1 MHLIIATDEAGYG
14 PKLGPLV
21 ITATVW
27 RVPSSQHRVES
38 FGNFSVPLADPRCGK
53 VFIDDSKKVF
63 KRGQR
68 LASGQEPL
76 LDVVCRA
83 AATWAS
89 LPNPISSFPRWLKT
103 VAPLDFDTVANTP
116 WFVDCLTSVGVD
128 SSSPD
133 HVSPGLDSLGL
144 DSPDQALIVHWSANG
159 LELRDLSTRMI
170 TASAFN
176 SLVDRGLNKADIL
189 TESTCQLVSALLAK
203 HGESATEVSVFS
215 DRHGGRAYYGAA
227 LQHRFP
233 DARMSVL
240 HEDKNNSRYE
250 LAATPSCGR
259 IEWSFTVSGD
269 SYAPVAMSSMIAKW
283 LRERAMTEFNRF
295 FQLRVPIG
303 MLLLVTAGYPTDA
316 DRFIDDLARLGMRE
330 GIPDAMLIRQR

>member
-27 RVPSSQHRVES
+27 QVPSSQHRIES
-38 FGNFSVPLADPRCGK
+38 FTNFSVPLADPRCGK
-53 VFIDDSKKVF
+53 VLIDDSKKVF

-68 LASGQEPL
+68 LSSGQEPL
-76 LDVVCRA
+76 LDIACGA
-83 AATWAS
+83 ASAWAS
-89 LPNPISSFPRWLKT
+89 LPDPISSFRQWLQV
-103 VAPLDFDTVANTP
+103 VAPLDFDSVSQTP
-116 WFVDCLTSVGVD
+116 WFVNCLEGVGDD
-128 SSSPD
+128 SSLPNSGSIG
-133 HVSPGLDSLGL
+133 HVSPGLDPS
-144 DSPDQALIVHWSANG
+144 DQALIDHWSANG

-170 TASAFN
+170 TAAAFN
-176 SLVDRGLNKADIL
+176 SLIDGGMNKADIL
-189 TESTCQLVSALLAK
+189 TESTCELVSTLLSR
-203 HGESATEVSVFS
+203 HGESTTEVSVFS

-250 LAATPSCGR
+250 LAASPSCGR

-295 FQLRVPIG
+295 FQLRVPTG
-303 MLLLVTAGYPTDA
+303 MTLPVTAGYPTDA
-316 DRFIDDLARLGMRE
+316 DRFIDDLARMGMRE

>member
-27 RVPSSQHRVES
+27 RVPSLQHLVEP
-38 FGNFSVPLADPRCGK
+38 FANFSVPLADPRCGK
-53 VFIDDSKKVF
+53 VLIDDSKKVF

-68 LASGQEPL
+68 LTSGQEPL

-83 AATWAS
+83 ASTWAS
-89 LPNPISSFPRWLKT
+89 IPNPIRSFRHWLQV
-103 VAPLDFDTVANTP
+103 VAPLDFHTAAQTP
-116 WFVDCLTSVGVD
+116 WFVECLKDVGID

-133 HVSPGLDSLGL
+133 QAPTEL
-144 DSPDQALIVHWSANG
+144 DSPDQALIDHWSANG

-170 TASAFN
+170 TARAFN
-176 SLVDRGLNKADIL
+176 SLVDRGMNKADIL
-189 TESTCQLVSALLAK
+189 TESTCELVGTLLAK

-227 LQHRFP
+227 LQQRFP

-295 FQLRVPIG
+295 FQLRVPTG
-303 MLLLVTAGYPTDA
+303 MTLPVTAGYPTDA
-316 DRFIDDLARLGMRE
+316 DRFIDDLARLGMRA

>member
-1 MHLIIATDEAGYG
+1 MHLLIATDEAGYG

-27 RVPSSQHRVES
+27 RVPSAQHRIES
-38 FGNFSVPLADPRCGK
+38 FANFSVPLADPRCGK
-53 VFIDDSKKVF
+53 VIIDDSKKVF

-83 AATWAS
+83 ASTWAS
-89 LPNPISSFPRWLKT
+89 IPNPIRSFPSWLQT
-103 VAPLDFDTVANTP
+103 VAPLDFDSVANTP
-116 WFVDCLTSVGVD
+116 WFVDCLKAGGVE
-128 SSSPD
+128 SSSMT
-133 HVSPGLDSLGL
+133 GN
-144 DSPDQALIVHWSANG
+144 SPDQALIDHWSANG
-159 LELRDLSTRMI
+159 LELHDLSTRMI
-170 TASAFN
+170 TARAFN
-176 SLVDRGLNKADIL
+176 SLVDRGMNKADIL
-189 TESTCQLVSALLAK
+189 TDSTCELVGAFLAK

-233 DARMSVL
+233 DSRMRVL
-240 HEDKNNSRYE
+240 HEDKNNSCYE
-250 LAATPSCGR
+250 LAPTPSCGR

-269 SYAPVAMSSMIAKW
+269 SYPPVAMSSMIAKW
-283 LRERAMTEFNRF
+283 LRERAMTEFNRY
-295 FQLRVPIG
+295 FQLRVPTGIT
-303 MLLLVTAGYPTDA
+303 LPVTAGYPTDA
-316 DRFIDDLARLGMRE
+316 DRFIDDLARLSMRE